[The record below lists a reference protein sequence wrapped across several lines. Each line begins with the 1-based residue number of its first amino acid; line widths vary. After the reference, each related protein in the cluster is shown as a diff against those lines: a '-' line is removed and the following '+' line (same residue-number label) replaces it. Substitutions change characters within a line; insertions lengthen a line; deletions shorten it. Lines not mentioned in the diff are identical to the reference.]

1 MHHDIVDMMK
11 GAGNLRQPAT
21 VVQARIRRFADLK
34 GMTMSNMRASLLKN
48 HALPEGRV
56 DAVLEGRAVD
66 GEVAAAVCA
75 LLNLYPEQLNVHEME
90 ESEEVTYLPSP
101 AEHLAPN
108 THPDWSHL
116 LLPPYSHSDLYFP
129 SS

>member
-1 MHHDIVDMMK
+1 MHHGIVDMMK

-34 GMTMSNMRASLLKN
+34 GMAMTNVRASLLKCY
-48 HALPEGRV
+48 ALPEGRV
-56 DAVLEGRAVD
+56 DAVLEGTGVD

-75 LLNLYPEQLNVHEME
+75 LLNLYPEQLVVHEMRDE
-90 ESEEVTYLPSP
+90 EEVTYLPPP
-101 AEHLAPN
+101 AEHPAPN

-116 LLPPYSHSDLYFP
+116 FCSHRAVTLTFAFP
-129 SS
+129 